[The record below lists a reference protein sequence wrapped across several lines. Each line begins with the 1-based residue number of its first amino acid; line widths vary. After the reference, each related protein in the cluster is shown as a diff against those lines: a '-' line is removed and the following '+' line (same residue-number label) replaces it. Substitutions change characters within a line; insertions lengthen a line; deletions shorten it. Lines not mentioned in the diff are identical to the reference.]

1 MNFQVMGLVS
11 WVVMGLLAGIV
22 AKFLMPG
29 KDGGGCILTSILGIV
44 GAVLGGFI
52 ATQLGFGGV
61 SGFDLRSLAIATAG
75 AAILLLVLRI
85 VRGKQ

>member
-29 KDGGGCILTSILGIV
+29 KDGGGCILTSILGII

-61 SGFDLRSLAIATAG
+61 SGFDFRSLAIATAG
-75 AAILLLVLRI
+75 AVILLLVLRI
-85 VRGKQ
+85 VRPKQ

>member
-11 WVVMGLLAGIV
+11 WIVMGLLAGIV

-29 KDGGGCILTSILGIV
+29 KDAGGCILTSILGIV
-44 GAVLGGFI
+44 GAVVGGFL

-61 SGFDLRSLAIATAG
+61 SGFDIRSFAIATAG
-75 AAILLLVLRI
+75 AVILLLVLRTF
-85 VRGKQ
+85 RGKK

>member
-1 MNFQVMGLVS
+1 MDFQIMGLAS

-29 KDGGGCILTSILGIV
+29 KDGGGCFLTSILGIV

-61 SGFDLRSLAIATAG
+61 SGFDPRSFGIATAG
-75 AAILLLVLRI
+75 AIILLLILRLF
-85 VRGKQ
+85 RGKK

>member
-1 MNFQVMGLVS
+1 MNFQVMGLLS
-11 WVVMGLLAGIV
+11 WVIMGLLAGIV
-22 AKFLMPG
+22 AKLLMPG
-29 KDGGGCILTSILGIV
+29 KDGGGCFLTSILGIV
-44 GAVLGGFI
+44 GAVLGGFL

-75 AAILLLVLRI
+75 AVILLLVLRI